1 MNEDQMKQHALE
13 LAGIY
18 YMLLDDTKHVKHD
31 PDAHNVCSAV
41 VQPMGGG
48 PTETYYSYSNISAL
62 KAQKY
67 QKYTWVTGEEGAKI
81 INRGGFQDYHTEVRL
96 INGLYAKGKMVDG
109 TVIFFFSSRTV
120 CNTCRPA
127 IYTAMRF
134 LQGRVGFMAFEFR
147 VEQHGTLTDNIY
159 PIHQTSGQQHG
170 GINYEL

>member
-1 MNEDQMKQHALE
+1 MTEQEMKDHALV
-13 LAGIY
+13 LASVY
-18 YMLLDDTKHVKHD
+18 ASLLDDTKHVKHD

-41 VQPMGGG
+41 VQPMGGA
-48 PTETYYSYSNISAL
+48 PAETYFSYSNISAL

-67 QKYTWVTGEEGAKI
+67 QKYNWITGEEGAKI

-109 TVIFFFSSRTV
+109 TIIFFFSSRTV

-127 IYTAMRF
+127 IYTAMQI
-134 LQGRVGFMAFEFR
+134 LQGRVGIMAFEFR
-147 VEQHGTLTDNIY
+147 VEQHGTLTDNVY

-170 GINYEL
+170 GINYES